1 MKRLP
6 PLLLLL
12 AVLCCGCAT
21 RGMKGTPFYTGEY
34 KTREGPASDR
44 VNLWPIAYYRN
55 PALSVLWPIGEFS
68 DDRFAIR
75 PIFSMYR
82 DGEGEPWHEFN
93 WLGGLVSFDTESHR
107 HMAFPAFWGPDYFNV
122 FPLYW
127 SGSDPRSGDNHNALF
142 PLWIWSRDGDETMLF
157 CPWPLVARFTGPR
170 ENRFAVFPLW
180 DHRRDP
186 SDPGRYSDRFGLFLA
201 GNLRDGAS
209 HTHWAVPFYYAKDEA
224 GTGGDRF
231 VSLPWAAMGDD
242 WRAIPLL
249 LSAWSPD
256 GERGRVLLGLGGW
269 EGPERWAFPL
279 FYHNAETGELVA
291 PLCYR
296 NPHTGVFLSPLW
308 ASKEGAWRCIPP
320 LLSWWSPKDGS
331 GRALLGLAGWDDAR
345 SWAIPLYY
353 RDAASDTL
361 VTPLWAHQGA
371 RWSAVPPL
379 LSWRSLDPATGES
392 SLYLLGGLA
401 GATPKAHWFAPLY
414 FRDEENDRFYSLLYA
429 SGRDWRAIPPLLS
442 WWNADGSG
450 RALLGLAGW
459 DGDGNR
465 HWLFPL
471 YYRDAENGR
480 FVSLLYAQGRK
491 WRGIPPLLTAWSD
504 RGDFVSPLYAQTADG
519 CLVPPLLS
527 WWNQDGGRALLG
539 LGGWEPDK
547 SWLFP
552 LWYRDDESFL
562 TPLAGRFGDGT
573 RYWCTPLLGTRS
585 GSVAGSTGSW
595 LFPLWDLEWN
605 HRPDDSDFGYDHR
618 FLLLGG
624 ASGGR
629 RFDDRSSVWFWP
641 LFSDETNPKVDA
653 LRAEMD
659 APRAPEREFF
669 RYDSVQDVTWVPGDA
684 DSHVVT
690 DRECIVRPVRESSDE
705 GTHFLLG
712 LGGSSHR
719 VSINNDVWKLA
730 RELGGGPDVGPLARF
745 ADHND
750 GVSFR
755 WIPEK
760 RFHQTVFGPLATN
773 TVARY
778 VAEDSDW
785 FFPLW
790 SHNRTRGVMFE
801 LPSGEKSLDAELET
815 FSALLFLYD
824 YRRETV
830 PEEGHDYA
838 RRRVLWRLY
847 HYERLNGDESTDVFP
862 AITWDRRK
870 DGYRKFSFLWR
881 LFRYER
887 DPEKGTSLD
896 LFFLPLRRP

>member
-93 WLGGLVSFDTESHR
+93 WLGGLVSFNTESHR

-186 SDPGRYSDRFGLFLA
+186 SNPGRYSDRFGLFLA

-249 LSAWSPD
+249 LSGWSPD
-256 GERGRVLLGLGGW
+256 GDRGRILLGLAGW
-269 EGPERWAFPL
+269 EDSKSWAFPV
-279 FYHNAETGELVA
+279 FYRDSATGEFIA

-308 ASKEGAWRCIPP
+308 ASKDGAWRCIPP

-414 FRDEENDRFYSLLYA
+414 FRDEEKDRFYSLLYA

-450 RALLGLAGW
+450 RALLGL
-459 DGDGNR
+459 
-465 HWLFPL
+465 
-471 YYRDAENGR
+471 
-480 FVSLLYAQGRK
+480 
-491 WRGIPPLLTAWSD
+491 
-504 RGDFVSPLYAQTADG
+504 
-519 CLVPPLLS
+519 
-527 WWNQDGGRALLG
+527 
-539 LGGWEPDK
+539 GGWEPDR

-552 LWYRDDESFL
+552 LWYRDRERFYTPLWGRWREGDDSVTYWL
-562 TPLAGRFGDGT
+562 TPLVGTENGDT
-573 RYWCTPLLGTRS
+573 
-585 GSVAGSTGSW
+585 TGSW
-595 LFPLWDLEWN
+595 FFPFWRTRRFESGN
-605 HRPDDSDFGYDHR
+605 RSHR
-618 FLLLGG
+618 FLLFGG
-624 ASGGR
+624 CE
-629 RFDDRSSVWFWP
+629 RFGDRSSVWFWP
-641 LFSDETNPKVDA
+641 LFSDETNRKIDV

-659 APRAPEREFF
+659 APRAPDREFF
-669 RYDSVQDVTWVPGDA
+669 RQETRIDWRYD
-684 DSHVVT
+684 
-690 DRECIVRPVRESSDE
+690 VRPRTATTNLVDAPVRDAAREESE
-705 GTHFLLG
+705 FLLG
-712 LGGSSHR
+712 LGGSERR
-719 VSINNDVWKLA
+719 VALNGDAWRLA
-730 RELGGGPDVGPLARF
+730 EKFGGAPAEGPLARF
-745 ADHND
+745 VDPNGIRSAAISAKAGAPGAPAGIRPAN
-750 GVSFR
+750 
-755 WIPEK
+755 
-760 RFHQTVFGPLATN
+760 TN
-773 TVARY
+773 AVARY

-785 FFPLW
+785 LFPLW
-790 SHNRTRGVMFE
+790 SHERTRGVMFE

-847 HYERLNGDESTDVFP
+847 HYEKLNGDESTDVFP

>member
-75 PIFSMYR
+75 PLFSMYR

-224 GTGGDRF
+224 GTDGDRF

-256 GERGRVLLGLGGW
+256 GERGRILLGLGGW
-269 EGPERWAFPL
+269 EGPERWAFPI

-414 FRDEENDRFYSLLYA
+414 FRDEEKDRFYSLLYA

-471 YYRDAENGR
+471 YYRDAANDSFG
-480 FVSLLYAQGRK
+480 SLLYAQGPG
-491 WRGIPPLLTAWSD
+491 WGSIPPILT
-504 RGDFVSPLYAQTADG
+504 
-519 CLVPPLLS
+519 
-527 WWNQDGGRALLG
+527 WWNGAGGRALLG
-539 LGGWEPDK
+539 LGGWEPDR

-552 LWYRDDESFL
+552 LWYRDRERFYTPLWGRWREGDDSVTYWL
-562 TPLAGRFGDGT
+562 TPLVGTENGDT
-573 RYWCTPLLGTRS
+573 
-585 GSVAGSTGSW
+585 TGSW
-595 LFPLWDLEWN
+595 FFPFWRTRRFESGNW
-605 HRPDDSDFGYDHR
+605 SHR
-618 FLLLGG
+618 FLLFGG
-624 ASGGR
+624 CE
-629 RFDDRSSVWFWP
+629 RFGDRSSVWFWP
-641 LFSDETNPKVDA
+641 LFSDETNPRIDA

-659 APRAPEREFF
+659 APRAPDREFF
-669 RYDSVQDVTWVPGDA
+669 RQETHIDWRYD
-684 DSHVVT
+684 
-690 DRECIVRPVRESSDE
+690 VRPRVATTNLVDAPVRDAAREESE
-705 GTHFLLG
+705 FLLG
-712 LGGSSHR
+712 LGGSERR
-719 VSINNDVWKLA
+719 VALNGDAWRLA
-730 RELGGGPDVGPLARF
+730 EKFGGAPAEGPLARF
-745 ADHND
+745 VDPNGIRSAAISAKA
-750 GVSFR
+750 GAPGAPAGIRPAS
-755 WIPEK
+755 
-760 RFHQTVFGPLATN
+760 TN
-773 TVARY
+773 AVARY

>member
-75 PIFSMYR
+75 PLFSMYR

-256 GERGRVLLGLGGW
+256 GERGRILLGLGGW
-269 EGPERWAFPL
+269 EGPERWAFPI

-414 FRDEENDRFYSLLYA
+414 FRDEAKDLFVSLPYA
-429 SGRDWRAIPPLLS
+429 QGRDWRAVPPLLS

-450 RALLGLAGW
+450 RVLLGFAGW
-459 DGDGNR
+459 NADGS
-465 HWLFPL
+465 HWVFPL
-471 YYRDAENGR
+471 YHRDAENGR

-527 WWNQDGGRALLG
+527 WWDQDGGRALLG

-552 LWYRDDESFL
+552 LWYRDGESFL

-605 HRPDDSDFGYDHR
+605 HRPDDSDYGYDHR

-641 LFSDETNPKVDA
+641 LFSDETNPRIDA

-659 APRAPEREFF
+659 APRAPDREFF
-669 RYDSVQDVTWVPGDA
+669 RQETRIDWRYD
-684 DSHVVT
+684 
-690 DRECIVRPVRESSDE
+690 VRPRTATTNLVDAPIRDAAREESE
-705 GTHFLLG
+705 FLLG
-712 LGGSSHR
+712 LGGSERR
-719 VSINNDVWKLA
+719 VALNGDAWRLA
-730 RELGGGPDVGPLARF
+730 EKFGGAPVEGPLARF
-745 ADHND
+745 VDPNGIRSAAISAKAGAPGAPAGIRPAN
-750 GVSFR
+750 
-755 WIPEK
+755 
-760 RFHQTVFGPLATN
+760 TN
-773 TVARY
+773 AVARY
-778 VAEDSDW
+778 VSEDSDW
-785 FFPLW
+785 LFPLW
-790 SHNRTRGVMFE
+790 SHERTRGVMFE

>member
-157 CPWPLVARFTGPR
+157 CPWPLLARFTGPR

-201 GNLRDGAS
+201 GNFRDGAS

-256 GERGRVLLGLGGW
+256 GERGRILLGLGGW
-269 EGPERWAFPL
+269 EGPEHWAFPI

-392 SLYLLGGLA
+392 SLYLLGCLA

-414 FRDEENDRFYSLLYA
+414 FRDEEKDLFYSLLYA
-429 SGRDWRAIPPLLS
+429 SGRDWRAIPPLLT
-442 WWNADGSG
+442 WWNGA
-450 RALLGLAGW
+450 
-459 DGDGNR
+459 
-465 HWLFPL
+465 
-471 YYRDAENGR
+471 
-480 FVSLLYAQGRK
+480 
-491 WRGIPPLLTAWSD
+491 
-504 RGDFVSPLYAQTADG
+504 
-519 CLVPPLLS
+519 
-527 WWNQDGGRALLG
+527 GGRALLG
-539 LGGWEPDK
+539 LGGWEPDR

-552 LWYRDDESFL
+552 LWYRDRERFYTPLWGRWREGDDSVTYWL
-562 TPLAGRFGDGT
+562 TPLVGTENGDT
-573 RYWCTPLLGTRS
+573 
-585 GSVAGSTGSW
+585 TGSW
-595 LFPLWDLEWN
+595 FFPFWRTRRFESGNW
-605 HRPDDSDFGYDHR
+605 SHR
-618 FLLLGG
+618 FLLFGG
-624 ASGGR
+624 CE
-629 RFDDRSSVWFWP
+629 RFGDRSSVWFWP
-641 LFSDETNPKVDA
+641 LFSDETNPRIDA

-659 APRAPEREFF
+659 APRAPDREFF
-669 RYDSVQDVTWVPGDA
+669 RQETRIDWRYD
-684 DSHVVT
+684 
-690 DRECIVRPVRESSDE
+690 VRPRVATTNLVDAPVRDAAREESE
-705 GTHFLLG
+705 FLLG
-712 LGGSSHR
+712 LGGSERR
-719 VSINNDVWKLA
+719 VALNGDAWRLA
-730 RELGGGPDVGPLARF
+730 EKFGGAPAEGPLARF
-745 ADHND
+745 VDPNGIRSAAISAKAGAPGAPAGIRPANTND
-750 GVSFR
+750 
-755 WIPEK
+755 
-760 RFHQTVFGPLATN
+760 
-773 TVARY
+773 VARY

>member
-1 MKRLP
+1 
-6 PLLLLL
+6 
-12 AVLCCGCAT
+12 
-21 RGMKGTPFYTGEY
+21 MKGTPFYTGEY

-44 VNLWPIAYYRN
+44 VNLWPLAYYRA

-82 DGEGEPWHEFN
+82 DGDGEPWHEFN

-209 HTHWAVPFYYAKDEA
+209 HTHWAVPFYYAKDGA

-249 LSAWSPD
+249 LSGWSPD

-269 EGPERWAFPL
+269 EGPERWAFPI

-308 ASKEGAWRCIPP
+308 ASKDGAWRCIPP
-320 LLSWWSPKDGS
+320 LLSWWNADGS
-331 GRALLGLAGWDDAR
+331 GRALLGLAGWDDSR
-345 SWAIPLYY
+345 SWAVPLFY

-361 VTPLWAHQGA
+361 VTPLWATQAG
-371 RWSAVPPL
+371 RWSAIPPL

-401 GATPKAHWFAPLY
+401 GFEPEAHWFAPLY
-414 FRDEENDRFYSLLYA
+414 FRDEAKDLFVSLPYA
-429 SGRDWRAIPPLLS
+429 QGRDWRAVPPLLS

-450 RALLGLAGW
+450 RVLLGFAGW
-459 DGDGNR
+459 NADGS
-465 HWLFPL
+465 HWVFPL
-471 YYRDAENGR
+471 YHRDAENGR

-491 WRGIPPLLTAWSD
+491 WRGIPPLLTSWND
-504 RGDFVSPLYAQTADG
+504 NGDFVSPLYAQGHGWGAI
-519 CLVPPLLS
+519 PPLLT
-527 WWNQDGGRALLG
+527 WWDGDGGRVLLG
-539 LGGWEPDK
+539 LGGWEPDR

-552 LWYRDDESFL
+552 FWYRDRKHFYTPLWGRDESSYLEPHYKEGNRFETARIVTTNTYWA
-562 TPLAGRFGDGT
+562 TPLVGT
-573 RYWCTPLLGTRS
+573 RTG
-585 GSVAGSTGSW
+585 GETGSW
-595 LFPLWDLEWN
+595 FFPLWNYTRYSEYKREWEL
-605 HRPDDSDFGYDHR
+605 RY
-618 FLLLGG
+618 LLLGHERR
-624 ASGGR
+624 GR
-629 RFDDRSSVWFWP
+629 NDGRSEFFPLWNKHWNRSV
-641 LFSDETNPKVDA
+641 DV

-659 APRAPEREFF
+659 SPRAPDRDFF
-669 RYDSVQDVTWVPGDA
+669 HDDAWYRYVGPG
-684 DSHVVT
+684 VVET
-690 DRECIVRPVRESSDE
+690 NPVVRPVLDRAREESS
-705 GTHFLLG
+705 FLLG
-712 LGGSSHR
+712 LGGSERSVHL
-719 VSINNDVWKLA
+719 NGGWWDLAGKLGA
-730 RELGGGPDVGPLARF
+730 PLSTNGPLARF
-745 ADHND
+745 SNVRSWRSFDGNVADELFESIARGPVADPTND
-750 GVSFR
+750 
-755 WIPEK
+755 
-760 RFHQTVFGPLATN
+760 
-773 TVARY
+773 VARY

-785 FFPLW
+785 LFPLW
-790 SHNRTRGVMFE
+790 SHERKRGVMFD

-824 YRRETV
+824 WRHESV
-830 PEEGHDYA
+830 PEENHEYA

-896 LFFLPLRRP
+896 VLFLPLRRP